1 MTDRQA
7 TPLRVMLGIAVAG
20 GLALSGCENSAEA
33 DATRALQDL
42 NMIDETNLNE
52 IMLTAADPREA
63 VNYFRQ
69 ASGERPDRIDLRRA
83 LARSLVRA
91 GLASEAVGVWREVAD
106 APSGTS
112 EDRVQL
118 ADALLRT
125 NEWDKGAAEL
135 ARVPPTHETFDRYRL
150 EAMLADHRKQWS
162 RADSYY
168 ETAVGLTT
176 RPAGVLNNWGFSKL
190 TRGQPAEAERM
201 FREALTYDQNL
212 FAAKNNMAIARG
224 AQRNYTLPVIQMTQV
239 ERAELTYTLA
249 LAALKQNDVVIGRTL
264 LQEAIDT
271 HPQHFDLAV
280 RALRA
285 LDTQGTT
292 TG

>member
-1 MTDRQA
+1 MKDGQVV
-7 TPLRVMLGIAVAG
+7 PLRGLLGAALVGVI
-20 GLALSGCENSAEA
+20 ALSGCQNSAEA

-63 VNYFRQ
+63 VTYFRK
-69 ASGERPDRIDLRRA
+69 ASAENPDRVDLKRA
-83 LARSLVRA
+83 LGRSMLRA
-91 GLASEAVGVWREVAD
+91 GLASEAVAVWREVAD
-106 APSGTS
+106 TPSGTS

-118 ADALLRT
+118 ANALLRT
-125 NEWDKGAAEL
+125 NDWDGGAAEL

-150 EAMLADHRKQWS
+150 EAMLADHKKQWA
-162 RADSYY
+162 RADSFY

-190 TRGQPAEAERM
+190 TRGQPAEAERL
-201 FREALTYDQNL
+201 FREALTYDANL
-212 FAAKNNMAIARG
+212 FAAKNNMVIARG

-239 ERAELTYTLA
+239 ERAELTYSLA
-249 LAALKQNDVVIGRTL
+249 LAALKQNDVLIGRTL

-285 LDTQGTT
+285 LDTQGAT